1 MTPVIDLRAGDI
13 LLYRP
18 SSWVGWVIA
27 IKTASRAASHVEVAV
42 KPGIAIA
49 ARRAGVNYYGIRWE
63 HLSRVLRPNKPLD
76 LSRALDWFDKN
87 ARGQRYDYVALGRF
101 FIIPGLKQSTD
112 KQICS
117 ELATRFLRAGAIGWK
132 PFGGE
137 DADLVEPRDFLKSG
151 DYDEVW
157 SDGKP

>member
-1 MTPVIDLRAGDI
+1 MTTQLMPGDI

-27 IKTASRAASHVEVAV
+27 VKTASRVASHVEVAV

-49 ARRAGVNYYGIRWE
+49 ARSEGVNYYETRWSG
-63 HLSRVLRPNKPLD
+63 LSRVLRPNKPVD
-76 LSRALDWFDKN
+76 IRKALDWFHSN
-87 ARGQRYDYVALGRF
+87 AKGQAYDYLALVRF
-101 FIIPGLKQSTD
+101 FTIGKQSTD

-117 ELATRFLRAGAIGWK
+117 ELATRFLRAGAIGWR

-137 DADLVEPRDFLKSG
+137 DADLVAPRDFLKSG
-151 DYDEVW
+151 DFDVVW
-157 SDGKP
+157 SDE